1 MTTKDSLSAFQG
13 FVIEALKVLV
23 GWYAVG
29 CLRLCGARDSIWG
42 WVGPVLIQGWGLR
55 KGLPLPSSAVSAN
68 YRFEGCQQC
77 LSTEDHFGPQG
88 TVAMSGDILVIT
100 TGNVLLALNEWR
112 PQLPLN
118 SAKQHAMHRIGS
130 TPKSYPASNVNSVQ
144 V

>member
-77 LSTEDHFGPQG
+77 LSTEDHLAPKEQWPCLETF
-88 TVAMSGDILVIT
+88 LVIT
-100 TGNVLLALNEWR
+100 TGNMLLALNEWR

-130 TPKSYPASNVNSVQ
+130 TPKSYPAGNVNSVQ